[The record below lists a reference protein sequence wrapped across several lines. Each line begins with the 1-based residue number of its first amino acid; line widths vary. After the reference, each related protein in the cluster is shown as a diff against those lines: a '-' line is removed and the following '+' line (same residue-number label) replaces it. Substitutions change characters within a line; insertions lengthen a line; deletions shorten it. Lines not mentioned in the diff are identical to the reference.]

1 MNNKLHLDSN
11 TTSFEKK
18 ETVRKNYDT
27 IAEDYANEFGF
38 YTEDLDVYD
47 ELAKYLDKDSK
58 VLDLGAGTGLEL
70 IELFK
75 KLPDTRVTAV
85 DISENMLE
93 KLKERDFKDKV
104 TTICGNFFYV
114 DFGDNYDA
122 VISTSALHHF
132 LMKDKIDLYKKIY
145 DSLKEGGIFLNSDK
159 IVLTNQEELDAID
172 FFNEN
177 INVKPHIDTPLSIEH
192 EVEVLKESGFTE
204 IEVSEVDKENYRLFK
219 AYKR

>member
-1 MNNKLHLDSN
+1 MDIKDNGEKNRVFFNNKIDS
-11 TTSFEKK
+11 
-18 ETVRKNYDT
+18 YDT
-27 IAEDYANEFGF
+27 THEVFMETKKALTDNLPNDAFKI
-38 YTEDLDVYD
+38 
-47 ELAKYLDKDSK
+47 
-58 VLDLGAGTGLEL
+58 LDLGAGTGLEL

-75 KLPDTRVTAV
+75 KFPNAKVTAV

-219 AYKR
+219 AFKR